1 MSGGWDT
8 YEAVVVTADRVGLAG
23 RTTAGTDTGDGGA
36 SNTNEAI
43 EVVGGDS
50 EQTKETRDRL
60 AVRLKKTKCVNINY

>member
-1 MSGGWDT
+1 MSGGWKT

-23 RTTAGTDTGDGGA
+23 RTAASTDTGDGGA
-36 SNTNEAI
+36 GNTNEAV

-60 AVRLKKTKCVNINY
+60 AVGLEGRKQVAMN